1 MDVKI
6 QIKLHVLCNYI
17 SFYSLQLKKS
27 KSRSGQF
34 EARDILEAIRES
46 KLRQYQL
53 NRTNVKNNNNA
64 YQRFCNL
71 DFSLENQEEAA
82 EF

>member
-1 MDVKI
+1 MNMFNESLETTANYNPFLKKNDMMDVKI

-34 EARDILEAIRES
+34 EARVI
-46 KLRQYQL
+46 
-53 NRTNVKNNNNA
+53 
-64 YQRFCNL
+64 
-71 DFSLENQEEAA
+71 
-82 EF
+82 